1 MKLRYNM
8 LFTIDK
14 DSLLNKLK
22 IVEKVTAQRG
32 NVQPVLANVL
42 FEAENNVL
50 NLSATDLEISV
61 KAKTTVAV
69 KKEGKIT
76 LPAKKLL
83 EIVAKLP
90 DKPVEFSL
98 NEDTNVVSIT
108 CGNSKFEIIGISA
121 QEFPKLEEE
130 IVGGTEI
137 EIEMEPLLKS
147 IKNTVYAAANYEN
160 RNVISGVF
168 CLIKNNMLEMAATDG
183 NRLTRIIEPIKNKDE
198 KSAKIIIPSKTLNE
212 FVRICSFVA
221 EDKVILTVDK
231 SRFTL
236 KTMNFSMYSR
246 LIEGE
251 YPPYEQLIPK
261 STTNNAI
268 VSRDDLILALD
279 RVSTM
284 VYDRTSIVKFMFAD
298 GKLMLKAETPNS
310 GTSEDV
316 IDCEY
321 TGEDLAIA
329 FNYKY
334 VLDSVRTMES
344 KSVKIGLNGSL
355 SATVFKPASEENYIC
370 LIMPIQI
377 R

>member
-1 MKLRYNM
+1 M

-42 FEAENNVL
+42 FEAENNTL

-83 EIVAKLP
+83 EIAAKLP

-98 NEDTNVVSIT
+98 DEDTNIVTIS

-121 QEFPKLEEE
+121 QEFPKIEDE
-130 IVGGTEI
+130 IAQGTEI
-137 EIEMEPLLKS
+137 EIELEPLLKS

-168 CLIKNNMLEMAATDG
+168 CLIKGNSLEMAATDG
-183 NRLTRIIEPIKNKDE
+183 NRLTRIIESIKNKDS
-198 KSAKIIIPSKTLNE
+198 KSAKLVIPSKTLNE
-212 FVRICSFVA
+212 FQRICSFIV
-221 EDKVILTVDK
+221 EDKVILIADK
-231 SRFTL
+231 SKLTL
-236 KTMNFSMYSR
+236 KTMSFSINSR

-261 STTNNAI
+261 TTANNSTI
-268 VSRDDLILALD
+268 LRDDLISALD

-284 VYDRTSIVKFMFAD
+284 VNDRTSIVKFSFSD
-298 GKLMLKAETPNS
+298 NKLTLKAETPNS
-310 GTSEDV
+310 GSSEDI
-316 IDCEY
+316 IDCVY
-321 TGEDLAIA
+321 TGEELAIA

-334 VLDSVRTMES
+334 VLDSVRTMDA
-344 KSVKIGLNGSL
+344 KNVTVGLNGSL
-355 SATVFKPASEENYIC
+355 SATVFKPDSEENYIC

>member
-1 MKLRYNM
+1 M

-32 NVQPVLANVL
+32 NVVPVLSNVL
-42 FEAENNVL
+42 FEAVDNVL

-83 EIVAKLP
+83 EIASKLP

-98 NEDTNVVSIT
+98 NEDNNVVSIT

-121 QEFPKLEEE
+121 QEFPKIEDYIED
-130 IVGGTEI
+130 GTEI
-137 EIEMEPLLKS
+137 EIEIEPLLKS
-147 IKNTVYAAANYEN
+147 IKNTVYAVANYEN

-168 CLIKNNMLEMAATDG
+168 CLIKDNKLEMAATDG
-183 NRLTRIIEPIKNKDE
+183 NRLTRIIETIDNKE
-198 KSAKIIIPSKTLNE
+198 GKTAKLVIPSKTLNE
-212 FVRICSFVA
+212 FARICSFVPD
-221 EDKVILTVDK
+221 EKVSLIVDK
-231 SRFTL
+231 SKLTL
-236 KTMNFSMYSR
+236 KTINFALNSR
-246 LIEGE
+246 LLEGE

-261 STTNNAI
+261 TTEKNSI
-268 VSRDDLILALD
+268 ISRDELISALD

-284 VYDRTSIVKFMFAD
+284 VYERTSIVKFMFSEN
-298 GKLMLKAETPNS
+298 KLLLKAETPNS
-310 GTSEDV
+310 GTSEDI

-321 TGEDLAIA
+321 TGDDLTIA

-334 VLDSVRTMES
+334 VLDSIRTMDA
-344 KSVKIGLNGSL
+344 KNVKIGLNGSL
-355 SATVFKPASEENYIC
+355 SATVFKPDSEMDYIC

-377 R
+377 K

>member
-1 MKLRYNM
+1 M
-8 LFTIDK
+8 LFTIDR

-42 FEAENNVL
+42 FEAKDNVL
-50 NLSATDLEISV
+50 NLSATDLEISI
-61 KAKTTVAV
+61 KARTTVAV

-83 EIVAKLP
+83 EIAAKLP

-98 NEDTNVVSIT
+98 NEDTNVVSIV
-108 CGNSKFEIIGISA
+108 CGNSKFEMIGISA
-121 QEFPKLEEE
+121 QEFPKIEDETA
-130 IVGGTEI
+130 VGTEI
-137 EIEMEPLLKS
+137 EIELEPLLKS

-168 CLIKNNMLEMAATDG
+168 CLIKDTKLEMAATDG
-183 NRLTRIIEPIKNKDE
+183 NRLTRIIETIKNKDG
-198 KSAKIIIPSKTLNE
+198 KNAKIVIPSKTLNE
-212 FVRICSFVA
+212 FVRICSFIV
-221 EDKVILTVDK
+221 EKNVTLIVDK
-231 SRFTL
+231 SRLTL
-236 KTMNFSMYSR
+236 KTMSFSINSR

-261 STTNNAI
+261 TTANNSTI
-268 VSRDDLILALD
+268 SRDDLILALD

-284 VYDRTSIVKFMFAD
+284 VNDRTSIVKFTFND
-298 GKLMLKAETPNS
+298 NKLTLKAETPNS

-316 IDCEY
+316 IDCNY
-321 TGEDLAIA
+321 TGDELAIA

-334 VLDSVRTMES
+334 VLDSIRTMEA
-344 KSVKIGLNGSL
+344 KNVKVGLNGSL
-355 SATVFKPASEENYIC
+355 SATVFKPDSEENYIC

>member
-1 MKLRYNM
+1 M

-42 FEAENNVL
+42 FEAETNTL
-50 NLSATDLEISV
+50 NLTATDLEISI
-61 KAKTTVAV
+61 KANTTAAV

-83 EIVAKLP
+83 EIAAKLP

-121 QEFPKLEEE
+121 QEFPKIEDE
-130 IVGGTEI
+130 IQDGTQI

-168 CLIKNNMLEMAATDG
+168 CNIKGTKLEMAATDG
-183 NRLTRIIEPIKNKDE
+183 NRLTRIIEAIKNKDE
-198 KSAKIIIPSKTLNE
+198 KNAKIVIPSKTLNE
-212 FVRICSFVA
+212 FVRICTFIS
-221 EDKVILTVDK
+221 EEKVLLIVDK
-231 SRFTL
+231 SRLTL
-236 KTMNFSMYSR
+236 KTMSFSINSR

-261 STTNNAI
+261 TTSNTAS
-268 VSRDDLILALD
+268 VSREDLITALD

-284 VYDRTSIVKFMFAD
+284 VNDRTSIVKFVFD
-298 GKLMLKAETPNS
+298 DNKLLLKAETPNS

-316 IDCEY
+316 IDCVYKGDE
-321 TGEDLAIA
+321 LAIA

-334 VLDSVRTMES
+334 VLDSIKTMEA
-344 KSVKIGLNGSL
+344 KNVNIGLNGSL
-355 SATVFKPASEENYIC
+355 SATVFKPDSEEDYIC
-370 LIMPIQI
+370 LIMPIQL

>member
-1 MKLRYNM
+1 M
-8 LFTIDK
+8 LFTIDR

-42 FEAENNVL
+42 FDAKDNTL
-50 NLSATDLEISV
+50 NLSATDLEISI

-83 EIVAKLP
+83 EIAAKLP

-98 NEDTNVVSIT
+98 NEDTNIVSIT

-121 QEFPKLEEE
+121 QEFPKTEEDVE
-130 IVGGTEI
+130 GGTEI
-137 EIEMEPLLKS
+137 EIELEPLLKS

-168 CLIKNNMLEMAATDG
+168 CLIKDTKLEMAATDG
-183 NRLTRIIEPIKNKDE
+183 NRLTRIIETIKNKDG
-198 KSAKIIIPSKTLNE
+198 KNAKIVIPSKTLNE
-212 FVRICSFVA
+212 FVRICSFIV
-221 EDKVILTVDK
+221 EKNVTLIVDK
-231 SRFTL
+231 SRLTL
-236 KTMNFSMYSR
+236 KTMSFSINSR

-261 STTNNAI
+261 TMANNAI

-284 VYDRTSIVKFMFAD
+284 VNDRTSIVKFMFENNQ
-298 GKLMLKAETPNS
+298 LILKAETPNS
-310 GTSEDV
+310 GTSED
-316 IDCEY
+316 IIECNYKGD
-321 TGEDLAIA
+321 DLAIA

-334 VLDSVRTMES
+334 VLDSVKTMEA
-344 KSVKIGLNGSL
+344 KNVKIGLNGSV
-355 SATVFKPASEENYIC
+355 SATVFKPDSEENYIC

>member
-1 MKLRYNM
+1 M

-14 DSLLNKLK
+14 ESLLNKLK

-42 FEAENNVL
+42 FEAEGSTL

-61 KAKTTVAV
+61 KAKTTAAI

-83 EIVAKLP
+83 EIAAKLP

-98 NEDTNVVSIT
+98 NEDTNIVSIT

-121 QEFPKLEEE
+121 QEFPKIEEE
-130 IVGGTEI
+130 MQGETEI
-137 EIEMEPLLKS
+137 EIELEPLLRS

-168 CLIKNNMLEMAATDG
+168 CLIKGTKLEMAATDG
-183 NRLTRIIEPIKNKDE
+183 NRLTRVIETIKNQDGKN
-198 KSAKIIIPSKTLNE
+198 AKIVIPSKTLNE
-212 FVRICSFVA
+212 FLRICSFIA
-221 EDKVILTVDK
+221 EENVILSVDK
-231 SRFTL
+231 SRLTL
-236 KTMNFSMYSR
+236 KTNSFSINSR

-261 STTNNAI
+261 TTSNASV
-268 VSRDDLILALD
+268 VSRDELITALD

-284 VYDRTSIVKFMFAD
+284 VNDRNSIIKFVFNED
-298 GKLMLKAETPNS
+298 KLVLTAETPNS
-310 GTSEDV
+310 GSSQDIIECKYDGSE
-316 IDCEY
+316 
-321 TGEDLAIA
+321 LAIA

-334 VLDSVRTMES
+334 VLDSIRTMEA
-344 KSVKIGLNGSL
+344 KEVRIGLNGSL
-355 SATVFKPASEENYIC
+355 SATVFKPESEENYIC
-370 LIMPIQI
+370 LIMPIQL

>member
-1 MKLRYNM
+1 MF
-8 LFTIDK
+8 FTIDK

-42 FEAENNVL
+42 FEAEGSTL
-50 NLSATDLEISV
+50 NLSATDLEISI

-83 EIVAKLP
+83 EIAAKLP

-98 NEDTNVVSIT
+98 NEDTNVVNIT

-130 IVGGTEI
+130 VSTGTEI
-137 EIEMEPLLKS
+137 EIELEPLLKS

-168 CLIKNNMLEMAATDG
+168 CLIKDSKLEMAATDG
-183 NRLTRIIEPIKNKDE
+183 NRLTRIIETIKNRDS
-198 KSAKIIIPSKTLNE
+198 KSAKIVIPSKTLNE
-212 FVRICSFVA
+212 FVRICSFIS
-221 EDKVILTVDK
+221 EEKVMFIVDK
-231 SRFTL
+231 SKLTL
-236 KTMNFSMYSR
+236 KTNSFAINSR

-261 STTNNAI
+261 TTANNSV
-268 VSRDDLILALD
+268 VSRDNLISALD

-284 VYDRTSIVKFMFAD
+284 VNDRTSIVKFVFND
-298 GKLMLKAETPNS
+298 NKLLLKAETPNS
-310 GTSEDV
+310 GTSEDI
-316 IDCEY
+316 IDCDY
-321 TGEDLAIA
+321 AGEELAIA

-334 VLDSVRTMES
+334 VLDSIKTMDA
-344 KSVKIGLNGSL
+344 KSVQIGLNGSL
-355 SATVFKPASEENYIC
+355 SATVFKPESEENYIC
-370 LIMPIQI
+370 LIMPIQL

>member
-1 MKLRYNM
+1 M

-42 FEAENNVL
+42 FEVKDSIL
-50 NLSATDLEISV
+50 NLSATDLEISI

-69 KKEGKIT
+69 KKEGNIT

-83 EIVAKLP
+83 EIAAKLP

-98 NEDTNVVSIT
+98 NEDTNIVNVT
-108 CGNSKFEIIGISA
+108 CGSSKFEIIGISA
-121 QEFPKLEEE
+121 QEFPKLDSDLEN
-130 IVGGTEI
+130 GSEI
-137 EIEMEPLLKS
+137 EIELEPLLKS
-147 IKNTVYAAANYEN
+147 IKNTVYAVANYEN

-168 CLIKNNMLEMAATDG
+168 CLIDGNKLEMAATDG
-183 NRLTRIIEPIKNKDE
+183 NRLTRMIEVIKNENNK
-198 KSAKIIIPSKTLNE
+198 KAKLVIPAKTLNE
-212 FVRICSFVA
+212 FARICSFVV
-221 EDKVILTVDK
+221 EEKVSLIIDK
-231 SRFTL
+231 SKLTL
-236 KTMNFSMYSR
+236 KTNGFSINSR
-246 LIEGE
+246 LIDGD

-261 STTNNAI
+261 STEKN
-268 VSRDDLILALD
+268 SLISKDELISALD

-284 VYDRTSIVKFMFAD
+284 VNDRTGIVKFTFSD
-298 GKLMLKAETPNS
+298 NKLLLKAETPNS
-310 GTSEDV
+310 GTSEEV

-321 TGEDLAIA
+321 TGDDLAIA

-334 VLDSVRTMES
+334 VLDSIKTMEA
-344 KSVKIGLNGSL
+344 KNVKIGLNGSL
-355 SATVFKPASEENYIC
+355 SATVFKPESEENYIC

>member
-1 MKLRYNM
+1 M

-42 FEAENNVL
+42 FEAETNTL
-50 NLSATDLEISV
+50 NLTATDLEISV
-61 KAKTTVAV
+61 KANTTAAV

-83 EIVAKLP
+83 EIAAKLP

-121 QEFPKLEEE
+121 QEFPKIEDE
-130 IVGGTEI
+130 IQDGTQI

-168 CLIKNNMLEMAATDG
+168 CNIKGTKLEMAATDG
-183 NRLTRIIEPIKNKDE
+183 NRLTRIIEAIKNKDE
-198 KSAKIIIPSKTLNE
+198 KNAKIVIPSKTLNE
-212 FVRICSFVA
+212 FVRICTFIS
-221 EDKVILTVDK
+221 EEKVLLIVDK
-231 SRFTL
+231 SRLTL
-236 KTMNFSMYSR
+236 KTMSFSINSR

-261 STTNNAI
+261 TTSNTAS
-268 VSRDDLILALD
+268 VSREDLITALD

-284 VYDRTSIVKFMFAD
+284 VNDRTSIVKFVFD
-298 GKLMLKAETPNS
+298 DNKLLLKAETPNS

-316 IDCEY
+316 IDCVYKGDE
-321 TGEDLAIA
+321 LAIA

-334 VLDSVRTMES
+334 VLDSIKTMEA
-344 KSVKIGLNGSL
+344 KNVNIGLNGSL
-355 SATVFKPASEENYIC
+355 SATVFKPDSEEDYIC
-370 LIMPIQI
+370 LIMPIQL

>member
-1 MKLRYNM
+1 MF
-8 LFTIDK
+8 FTIDK

-83 EIVAKLP
+83 EIAAKLP

-98 NEDTNVVSIT
+98 NEDTNVVSIN
-108 CGNSKFEIIGISA
+108 CGSSKFEIIGISA
-121 QEFPKLEEE
+121 QEFPKTEDE
-130 IVGGTEI
+130 IKGGTEI
-137 EIEMEPLLKS
+137 EIEIEPFLKS

-168 CLIKNNMLEMAATDG
+168 CLIKDNKLEMAATDG
-183 NRLTRIIEPIKNKDE
+183 NRLTRIIEAIKNKE
-198 KSAKIIIPSKTLNE
+198 AKNAKIVIPSKTLNE

-221 EDKVILTVDK
+221 EEKVILIIDK
-231 SRFTL
+231 SRLTL
-236 KTMNFSMYSR
+236 KTANFSINSR

-261 STTNNAI
+261 STTNNAVI
-268 VSRDDLILALD
+268 SRDELISALD

-284 VYDRTSIVKFMFAD
+284 VNDRTSFVKFLFD
-298 GKLMLKAETPNS
+298 SNKLVLSAETPNS
-310 GTSEDV
+310 GNSED
-316 IDCEY
+316 IIECKYQGDE
-321 TGEDLAIA
+321 LAIA

-334 VLDSVRTMES
+334 VLDSIKTMEA
-344 KSVKIGLNGSL
+344 KAVKIGLNGSL
-355 SATVFKPASEENYIC
+355 SATVFKPDSDENYIC

>member
-1 MKLRYNM
+1 M

-14 DSLLNKLK
+14 DSLLNKLR

-32 NVQPVLANVL
+32 NVQPVLSNVL
-42 FEAENNVL
+42 FEAEDNVL

-69 KKEGKIT
+69 KKPGKIT

-83 EIVAKLP
+83 EIAAKLP
-90 DKPVEFSL
+90 DKPVEFNL
-98 NEDTNVVSIT
+98 NEDTNVVHIS
-108 CGNSKFEIIGISA
+108 CGNSKFEIVGISA
-121 QEFPKLEEE
+121 QEFPKIEDE
-130 IVGGTEI
+130 IKGGTEI
-137 EIEMEPLLKS
+137 EIEAEPFLKS

-168 CLIKNNMLEMAATDG
+168 CLIKENKLEMAATDG
-183 NRLTRIIEPIKNKDE
+183 NRLTRIVEAIKNKDL
-198 KSAKIIIPSKTLNE
+198 KSAKMVIPSKTLNE
-212 FVRICSFVA
+212 FVRICSFTA
-221 EDKVILTVDK
+221 EDKVILIVDK
-231 SRFTL
+231 SKLTL
-236 KTMNFSMYSR
+236 KTLNFSINSR

-261 STTNNAI
+261 TTANNAE
-268 VSRDDLILALD
+268 VSRDDLISALD

-284 VYDRTSIVKFMFAD
+284 VNDRTSIVKFMFGD
-298 GKLMLKAETPNS
+298 EKLVLKAETPNS

-316 IDCEY
+316 IDCKY
-321 TGEDLAIA
+321 KGDDLTIA

-334 VLDSVRTMES
+334 VLDSVKTMEA
-344 KSVKIGLNGSL
+344 KTVNVGLNGSL
-355 SATVFKPASEENYIC
+355 SATLFKPESEENYIC

>member
-1 MKLRYNM
+1 M

-50 NLSATDLEISV
+50 NLSATDLEISI

-83 EIVAKLP
+83 EIAAKLP
-90 DKPVEFSL
+90 DKPVEFAL
-98 NEDTNVVSIT
+98 NEDTNIVNIT

-121 QEFPKLEEE
+121 QEFPKIDEE
-130 IVGGTEI
+130 ISGGTEI
-137 EIEMEPLLKS
+137 EIELEPLLKS

-168 CLIKNNMLEMAATDG
+168 CLIKGNKLEMAATDG
-183 NRLTRIIEPIKNKDE
+183 NRLTRIIEEIKNKDE
-198 KSAKIIIPSKTLNE
+198 KSAKIVIPSKTLNE
-212 FVRICSFVA
+212 FVRICSFIS
-221 EDKVILTVDK
+221 EEKVIFIVDK
-231 SRFTL
+231 SRLTL
-236 KTMNFSMYSR
+236 KTMSFAIISR

-261 STTNNAI
+261 STANNST
-268 VSRDDLILALD
+268 VSRDELISALD

-284 VYDRTSIVKFMFAD
+284 VNDRTSIVKFMFND
-298 GKLMLKAETPNS
+298 NKLLLKAETPNS

-321 TGEDLAIA
+321 SGEDLAIA
-329 FNYKY
+329 FNY
-334 VLDSVRTMES
+334 
-344 KSVKIGLNGSL
+344 
-355 SATVFKPASEENYIC
+355 
-370 LIMPIQI
+370 
-377 R
+377 

>member
-1 MKLRYNM
+1 MF
-8 LFTIDK
+8 FTIDK
-14 DSLLNKLK
+14 ESLLNKLK

-42 FEAENNVL
+42 FDVKDNIL
-50 NLSATDLEISV
+50 NLSATDLEISI

-69 KKEGKIT
+69 KKEGRIT

-83 EIVAKLP
+83 EIAAKLP
-90 DKPVEFSL
+90 DKPVEFTL
-98 NEDTNVVSIT
+98 NEDTNIVNIS

-121 QEFPKLEEE
+121 QEFPKIEDE
-130 IVGGTEI
+130 IPDGTEI
-137 EIEMEPLLKS
+137 EVELEPFLKS

-168 CLIKNNMLEMAATDG
+168 CLIKDTKLEMAATDG
-183 NRLTRIIEPIKNKDE
+183 NRLTRIIETIKNKDSKNAE
-198 KSAKIIIPSKTLNE
+198 LVIPSKTLNE
-212 FVRICSFVA
+212 FVRICSFIT
-221 EDKVILTVDK
+221 EEKVVLIVDK
-231 SRFTL
+231 SRLTL
-236 KTMNFSMYSR
+236 KTMSFSINSR

-261 STTNNAI
+261 STANNSIIA
-268 VSRDDLILALD
+268 RDELITALD

-284 VYDRTSIVKFMFAD
+284 VNDRTSIVKFIFND
-298 GKLMLKAETPNS
+298 NKLVLKAETPNS
-310 GTSEDV
+310 GASEDI
-316 IDCEY
+316 IDCSY
-321 TGEDLAIA
+321 TGEELTIA

-334 VLDSVRTMES
+334 VLDSIKTMDA
-344 KSVKIGLNGSL
+344 KNVKIGLNGSL
-355 SATVFKPASEENYIC
+355 SATVFMPESEENYIC

>member
-1 MKLRYNM
+1 M

-42 FEAENNVL
+42 FEAENNTL
-50 NLSATDLEISV
+50 NLSATDLEISI

-83 EIVAKLP
+83 EIAAKLP

-98 NEDTNVVSIT
+98 DEDTNIVSIT

-121 QEFPKLEEE
+121 QEFPKIEDE
-130 IVGGTEI
+130 ISEGTEI
-137 EIEMEPLLKS
+137 EIELEPLLKS

-168 CLIKNNMLEMAATDG
+168 CLIKNNALEMAATDG

-198 KSAKIIIPSKTLNE
+198 KSAKIVIPSKTLNE
-212 FVRICSFVA
+212 FVRICSFIV
-221 EDKVILTVDK
+221 EEKVILIVDK
-231 SRFTL
+231 SRLTL
-236 KTMNFSMYSR
+236 KTMSFSINSR

-261 STTNNAI
+261 STANKSVI
-268 VSRDDLILALD
+268 SRDELISALD

-284 VYDRTSIVKFMFAD
+284 VNDRTSIVKFTFSNNQ
-298 GKLMLKAETPNS
+298 LTLKAETPNS
-310 GTSEDV
+310 GSSEDV
-316 IDCEY
+316 IDCSY
-321 TGEDLAIA
+321 SGEDLAIA

-334 VLDSVRTMES
+334 VLDSIKTMDA
-344 KSVKIGLNGSL
+344 KNVMVGLNGSL
-355 SATVFKPASEENYIC
+355 SATVFKPDSEENYIC

>member
-1 MKLRYNM
+1 M

-42 FEAENNVL
+42 FDAKDNVL
-50 NLSATDLEISV
+50 NLSATDLEISI

-83 EIVAKLP
+83 EIAAKLP
-90 DKPVEFSL
+90 DKPVEFAL
-98 NEDTNVVSIT
+98 NEDTNVVNIT

-121 QEFPKLEEE
+121 QEFPKIEEE
-130 IVGGTEI
+130 IAGGTEI
-137 EIEMEPLLKS
+137 EIELEPLLKS

-168 CLIKNNMLEMAATDG
+168 CLIKGNKLEMAATDG
-183 NRLTRIIEPIKNKDE
+183 NRLTRIIEEIKNKDD
-198 KSAKIIIPSKTLNE
+198 KSAKIVIPSKTLNE
-212 FVRICSFVA
+212 FVRICSFIS
-221 EDKVILTVDK
+221 EEKVIFIVDK
-231 SRFTL
+231 SRLTL
-236 KTMNFSMYSR
+236 KTMSFAINSR

-261 STTNNAI
+261 STANNST
-268 VSRDDLILALD
+268 VSRDELISALD

-284 VYDRTSIVKFMFAD
+284 VNDRTSIVKFMFND
-298 GKLMLKAETPNS
+298 NKLLLKAETPNS
-310 GTSEDV
+310 GTSEDI
-316 IDCEY
+316 IDCIY
-321 TGEDLAIA
+321 SGEDLAIA

-334 VLDSVRTMES
+334 VLDSIKTMDA
-344 KSVKIGLNGSL
+344 KNVMVGLNGSL
-355 SATVFKPASEENYIC
+355 SATVFKPDSEEDYIC

>member
-1 MKLRYNM
+1 M

-42 FEAENNVL
+42 FEAETNTL
-50 NLSATDLEISV
+50 NLTATDLEISV
-61 KAKTTVAV
+61 KANTTAAV

-83 EIVAKLP
+83 EIAAKLP

-121 QEFPKLEEE
+121 QEFPKIEDE
-130 IVGGTEI
+130 IKDGTQI

-168 CLIKNNMLEMAATDG
+168 CNIKGTKLEMAATDG
-183 NRLTRIIEPIKNKDE
+183 NRLTRIIEAIKNKDE
-198 KSAKIIIPSKTLNE
+198 KNAKIVIPSKTLNE
-212 FVRICSFVA
+212 FVRICTFIS
-221 EDKVILTVDK
+221 EEKVLLIVDK
-231 SRFTL
+231 SRLTL
-236 KTMNFSMYSR
+236 KTMSFSINSR

-261 STTNNAI
+261 TTSNTAS
-268 VSRDDLILALD
+268 VSREDLITALD

-284 VYDRTSIVKFMFAD
+284 VNDRTSIVKFVFD
-298 GKLMLKAETPNS
+298 DNKLLLKAETPNS

-316 IDCEY
+316 IDCVYKGDE
-321 TGEDLAIA
+321 LAIA

-334 VLDSVRTMES
+334 VLDSIKTMEA
-344 KSVKIGLNGSL
+344 KNVNIGLNGSL
-355 SATVFKPASEENYIC
+355 SATVFKPDSEEDYIC
-370 LIMPIQI
+370 LIMPIQL

>member
-1 MKLRYNM
+1 M

-50 NLSATDLEISV
+50 NLSATDLEISIQ
-61 KAKTTVAV
+61 AKTTVAV

-83 EIVAKLP
+83 EIAAKLP

-98 NEDTNVVSIT
+98 NEDTNIVSIN

-121 QEFPKLEEE
+121 QEFPKLEDE
-130 IVGGTEI
+130 ISGGTEI
-137 EIEMEPLLKS
+137 EIELEPLLKS

-168 CLIKNNMLEMAATDG
+168 CLIKNNILEMAATDG
-183 NRLTRIIEPIKNKDE
+183 NRLTRIIEPIKNKDA
-198 KSAKIIIPSKTLNE
+198 KSAKLVIPSKTLNE
-212 FVRICSFVA
+212 FVRICSFIT
-221 EDKVILTVDK
+221 EEKVVLVVDK
-231 SRFTL
+231 SRLIL
-236 KTMNFSMYSR
+236 KTMSFSIYSR

-261 STTNNAI
+261 TTANNAG
-268 VSRDDLILALD
+268 VLREDLISALD

-284 VYDRTSIVKFMFAD
+284 VNDRTSIVKFIFAD
-298 GKLMLKAETPNS
+298 NKLTLKAETPNS
-310 GTSEDV
+310 GTSEDI
-316 IDCEY
+316 IDCDY
-321 TGEDLAIA
+321 SGEDLTIA

-334 VLDSVRTMES
+334 VLDSVKTMDA
-344 KSVKIGLNGSL
+344 KNVKVGLNGSL
-355 SATVFKPASEENYIC
+355 SATVFKPDSEENYIC

>member
-1 MKLRYNM
+1 M

-42 FEAENNVL
+42 FDAKDNVL
-50 NLSATDLEISV
+50 NLSATDLEISI

-83 EIVAKLP
+83 EIAAKLP
-90 DKPVEFSL
+90 DKPVEFAL
-98 NEDTNVVSIT
+98 NEDTNVVNIT

-121 QEFPKLEEE
+121 QEFPKIEEE
-130 IVGGTEI
+130 IAGGTEI
-137 EIEMEPLLKS
+137 EIELEPLLKL

-168 CLIKNNMLEMAATDG
+168 CLIKGNKLEMAATDG
-183 NRLTRIIEPIKNKDE
+183 NRLTRIIEEIKNKDD
-198 KSAKIIIPSKTLNE
+198 KSAKIVIPSKTLNE
-212 FVRICSFVA
+212 FVRICSFIS
-221 EDKVILTVDK
+221 EEKVIFIVDK
-231 SRFTL
+231 SRLTL
-236 KTMNFSMYSR
+236 KTMSFSINSR

-261 STTNNAI
+261 STANNST
-268 VSRDDLILALD
+268 VSRDELISALD

-284 VYDRTSIVKFMFAD
+284 VNDRTSIVKFMFND
-298 GKLMLKAETPNS
+298 NKLLLKAETPNS
-310 GTSEDV
+310 GTSEDI
-316 IDCEY
+316 IDCVY
-321 TGEDLAIA
+321 SGEDLAIA

-334 VLDSVRTMES
+334 VLDSIKTMDA
-344 KSVKIGLNGSL
+344 KNVMVGLNGSL
-355 SATVFKPASEENYIC
+355 SATVFKPDSEEDYIC

>member
-1 MKLRYNM
+1 M
-8 LFTIDK
+8 LFTIDR

-32 NVQPVLANVL
+32 NVQPVLSNVL
-42 FEAENNVL
+42 FEAENNTL

-61 KAKTTVAV
+61 KSKTTVAI

-83 EIVAKLP
+83 EIAAKLP

-98 NEDTNVVSIT
+98 NEDTNVVNIS
-108 CGNSKFEIIGISA
+108 CGNSKFELVGISA
-121 QEFPKLEEE
+121 SEFPKTEDDMP
-130 IVGGTEI
+130 GGTEI
-137 EIEMEPLLKS
+137 EIEIEPFIKS

-160 RNVISGVF
+160 RNVISGVL
-168 CLIKNNMLEMAATDG
+168 CLIKENKLEMAATDG
-183 NRLTRIIEPIKNKDE
+183 NRLTRIIEVINNKE
-198 KSAKIIIPSKTLNE
+198 NKSAKIVIPSKTLNE
-212 FVRICSFVA
+212 FVRICSFVQ
-221 EDKVILTVDK
+221 EEKVIMVVDK
-231 SRFTL
+231 SKLAL
-236 KTMNFSMYSR
+236 KTMNFSINSR

-261 STTNNAI
+261 STSNNA
-268 VSRDDLILALD
+268 VVLRDDLIMALD

-284 VYDRTSIVKFMFAD
+284 VNDRTSIVKFIFD
-298 GKLMLKAETPNS
+298 EGKLLLKAETPNS

-321 TGEDLAIA
+321 SGDELTIA

-334 VLDSVRTMES
+334 VLDSIKTMES
-344 KSVKIGLNGSL
+344 KNVKVGLNGSL
-355 SATVFKPASEENYIC
+355 SATLFKPDNEENYIC